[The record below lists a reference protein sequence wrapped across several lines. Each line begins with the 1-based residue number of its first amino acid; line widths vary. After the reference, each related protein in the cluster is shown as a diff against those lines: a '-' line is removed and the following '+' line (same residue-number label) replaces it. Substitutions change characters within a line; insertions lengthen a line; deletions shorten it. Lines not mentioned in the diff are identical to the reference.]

1 MEHLYKWQE
10 LDVRKDAT
18 SETYFLEFEKD
29 MAENGIRTRVEP
41 ISGGGYRLLV
51 PLKDYEVANAYYTGE
66 VKAIISTHESLYH
79 VFEDDLSFR
88 NKKLYD
94 NPYKGMF
101 KFNRFRSY
109 LYIAFVL
116 VVMLIILKFV
126 KIP

>member
-10 LDVRKDAT
+10 LDIRKDAA
-18 SETYFLEFEKD
+18 SESFFLDFEKD
-29 MAENGIRTRVEP
+29 MAENGIRTRIEP
-41 ISGGGYRLLV
+41 ISDGGYRLLV
-51 PLKDYEVANAYYTGE
+51 PLKDFEVAKAYYTGE
-66 VKAIISTHESLYH
+66 VKTVISTHESLYH
-79 VFEDDLSFR
+79 VFDNDLSFK

-94 NPYKGMF
+94 NPYKGIG

-109 LYIAFVL
+109 FYIAFVL